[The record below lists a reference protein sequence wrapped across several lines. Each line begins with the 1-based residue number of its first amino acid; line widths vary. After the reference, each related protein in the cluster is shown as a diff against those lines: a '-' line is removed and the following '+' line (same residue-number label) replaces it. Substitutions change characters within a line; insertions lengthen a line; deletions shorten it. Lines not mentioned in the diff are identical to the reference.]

1 MSEQAK
7 DILQMC
13 KGVLAQR
20 GQEYGDAGTLFEHI
34 AKRFSLVLGH
44 DIDNITAARL
54 MVELKLARL
63 DRGYKG
69 DSVVDAIN
77 YLALAG
83 ALHGATNEQK
93 E

>member
-1 MSEQAK
+1 
-7 DILQMC
+7 
-13 KGVLAQR
+13 
-20 GQEYGDAGTLFEHI
+20 
-34 AKRFSLVLGH
+34 
-44 DIDNITAARL
+44 

>member
-13 KGVLAQR
+13 KGILTQR
-20 GQEYGDAGTLFEHI
+20 GQEYGEAGTLFDQI
-34 AKRFSLVLGH
+34 ARRFSLVLGQE
-44 DIDNITAARL
+44 IDNVTAARL

-69 DSVVDAIN
+69 DSVIDAIN

-83 ALHGATNEQK
+83 ALHGADNGEEK
-93 E
+93 